1 MYNSNKIQTR
11 KSMLS
16 RDTFTAQ
23 PKWVKLDPAYRH
35 KRNHTEACH
44 TDILWQT
51 TTSSEFKTKGL
62 KYFVLILLLAHQ
74 ISEKLIQLY
83 SNVNTINYLL
93 DTIFNPRI

>member
-1 MYNSNKIQTR
+1 MR
-11 KSMLS
+11 

-23 PKWVKLDPAYRH
+23 PKWVKLDPAYHH
-35 KRNHTEACH
+35 KQNHTEACH
-44 TDILWQT
+44 TGSLWQAK
-51 TTSSEFKTKGL
+51 TSSEFKTKGL

-83 SNVNTINYLL
+83 SNINTINYLL